1 MTKKV
6 VFLILILSFVS
17 CNPVTG
23 SKKFQLERDN
33 NFPIWLV
40 LGDYSTDQTSGIAF
54 IKTDER
60 GYKNFL
66 LADDI
71 GVIHHLILSND
82 SIISLNKVSLSSELE
97 DFFSVFPK
105 KDFEEIIYDKYSN
118 AVYLSVEGNLPAPEK
133 FAGIFKLNFAQNN
146 VLSDSIISVTKL
158 DIKPN
163 ALFTKYL
170 ANNVSYEGVAVDEN
184 YLYLGL
190 EGFQDGNFFADSTI
204 LFIVDKISLSI
215 VKEISTKEV
224 GISTIC
230 GLYAEENK
238 SLFGIDRNN
247 KKAFHI
253 LFNDDMDITEVD
265 TVSVL
270 TNIPQYDTIN
280 YVASLESITKD
291 DEGNFYLI
299 DDPWKTF
306 FIPPQ
311 DVLSRLDN
319 KTAASF
325 KKFTPILYKF
335 KQIN

>member
-33 NFPIWLV
+33 DFPIWLV

-184 YLYLGL
+184 YLSASFSPPIRNAQYIRKKNRLIPAATPNPPLRVITPSGAPISIKITQAAGKAYFL
-190 EGFQDGNFFADSTI
+190 WTSTQY
-204 LFIVDKISLSI
+204 LFISSFLN
-215 VKEISTKEV
+215 ST
-224 GISTIC
+224 
-230 GLYAEENK
+230 
-238 SLFGIDRNN
+238 
-247 KKAFHI
+247 
-253 LFNDDMDITEVD
+253 
-265 TVSVL
+265 
-270 TNIPQYDTIN
+270 
-280 YVASLESITKD
+280 
-291 DEGNFYLI
+291 
-299 DDPWKTF
+299 
-306 FIPPQ
+306 
-311 DVLSRLDN
+311 RL
-319 KTAASF
+319 
-325 KKFTPILYKF
+325 
-335 KQIN
+335 